1 MEQQE
6 TGNSKR
12 FVVLDRDGVIIE
24 DRDHLVE
31 AELVELLPG
40 AASAIRELRD
50 SGFGIVVAT
59 NQSVIG
65 RGLLDEVGLA
75 KIHDRMNALLSREDA
90 AVHGIYFC
98 QHVAEDGCTCR
109 KPATGLI
116 EQAAA
121 AHGFDPTSSFVIGDK
136 TSDIEFGKRAGAT
149 TILVRTGYGRAVEAE
164 GRHGADYVADD
175 LPAAVAI
182 IVRHTEK

>member
-1 MEQQE
+1 MND
-6 TGNSKR
+6 GSGVKRR

-40 AASAIRELRD
+40 AASAIRKLRD
-50 SGFGIVVAT
+50 SGFGVVVAT

-65 RGLLDEVGLA
+65 RGWLDEAGLGE
-75 KIHDRMNALLSREDA
+75 IHARMEDFLRREGAELD
-90 AVHGIYFC
+90 GIFIC
-98 QHVAEDGCTCR
+98 PHIAEDGCACR
-109 KPATGLI
+109 KPVIGLM
-116 EQAAA
+116 EQAAR
-121 AHGFDPTSSFVIGDK
+121 AHQFDPRESFVVGDK

-149 TILVRTGYGRAVEAE
+149 TILVRSGYGREVEAE
-164 GRHGADYVADD
+164 GKHGADYVADD

-182 IVRHTEK
+182 ISRHGNA